1 MNVLSLIAYIK
12 AKLQV
17 DCLDFIFPLFC
28 QVLLQEGGRKTR
40 YLIKSLQNKVKGII
54 KIQWQIQQGFIECHS
69 SQGTVRYIISFAVSG
84 QMAKF
89 QVIIAF
95 DSPIYIFNL

>member
-1 MNVLSLIAYIK
+1 MIQISSSHCYVRYFSKEVAEKQDIYLM
-12 AKLQV
+12 
-17 DCLDFIFPLFC
+17 IF
-28 QVLLQEGGRKTR
+28 
-40 YLIKSLQNKVKGII
+40 KVRWKRII
-54 KIQWQIQQGFIECHS
+54 KIQWQIQQDFIECHS

-95 DSPIYIFNL
+95 DSHINILNL